1 MKNNERIIDPDK
13 KKLKI
18 LIVSDMYYPLPGGIP
33 EHIHNLYLEMKKMG
47 HTVHILTG
55 KSFSDNTK
63 IASDI
68 KRFGHS
74 ISVPANNSFSQITI
88 GIAMFKRVKTLL
100 DRENYD
106 IVHIHGSLAPTL
118 PILTL
123 YFSKTTN
130 IVTFHAAHNHSIG
143 YAALRSPLSKMFR
156 RIHGLIA
163 VSKEAE
169 RSVNKYF
176 PGNYRIIPNGVN
188 IKRFNPQ
195 NQKLEKFLD
204 GKINLLF
211 VGRHDPRKGIKY
223 LYKAMDFI
231 IEKHENVRLIVVGK
245 GVLKNYYKQMISE
258 NAMKYIVFEDYVD
271 SELIPLYYRTADIY
285 ISPATGGESFGI
297 VLLESMASGTPLVAS
312 RIRGYRQVAKHKFNA
327 YFVKPKDP
335 KELAEG
341 VINIIENDDLRKEL
355 ITNGLE
361 SVKKYSW
368 NNVTNQVLDYYRE
381 IMRKRKIEKEK
392 NIG

>member
-1 MKNNERIIDPDK
+1 MSYID
-13 KKLKI
+13 
-18 LIVSDMYYPLPGGIP
+18 
-33 EHIHNLYLEMKKMG
+33 
-47 HTVHILTG
+47 
-55 KSFSDNTK
+55 
-63 IASDI
+63 
-68 KRFGHS
+68 
-74 ISVPANNSFSQITI
+74 ISV
-88 GIAMFKRVKTLL
+88 
-100 DRENYD
+100 
-106 IVHIHGSLAPTL
+106 
-118 PILTL
+118 
-123 YFSKTTN
+123 
-130 IVTFHAAHNHSIG
+130 
-143 YAALRSPLSKMFR
+143 
-156 RIHGLIA
+156 
-163 VSKEAE
+163 
-169 RSVNKYF
+169 
-176 PGNYRIIPNGVN
+176 
-188 IKRFNPQ
+188 
-195 NQKLEKFLD
+195 
-204 GKINLLF
+204 NLLF
-211 VGRHDPRKGIKY
+211 VGRHDPREGIKY